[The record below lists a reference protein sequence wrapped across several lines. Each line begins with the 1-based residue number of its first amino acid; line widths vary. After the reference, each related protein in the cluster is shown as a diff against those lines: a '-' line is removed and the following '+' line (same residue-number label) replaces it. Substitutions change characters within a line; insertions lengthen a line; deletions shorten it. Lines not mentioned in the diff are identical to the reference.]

1 MKKLLDIYGY
11 IFPLHFTPFNGT
23 NKYAFAKSINLSKK
37 FQDLN
42 FSLFVKNSGIIPV
55 VNELSILAEKYR
67 RSVTELK
74 IAGMNR
80 REILQYNHSGSKDTL
95 RLIKTHLSNF
105 PIPVISIPEYKSN
118 NSIPGTMS
126 SIKNIYQNTF

>member
-1 MKKLLDIYGY
+1 MKKLLAIYGHL
-11 IFPLHFTPFNGT
+11 FPLHFTPISGT
-23 NKYAFAKSINLSKK
+23 NKYAFSKSINLSKK
-37 FQDLN
+37 FQNLN

-55 VNELSILAEKYR
+55 VYELSIMAEKFR
-67 RSVTELK
+67 RTVTELK

-80 REILQYNHSGSKDTL
+80 REILHYNHSGSKDTL

-126 SIKNIYQNTF
+126 LFRNKYQNTF